1 LITLSYKKIK
11 QFTTIKIKMQSSLNI
26 EPIKIKIAD
35 IYKYSQVAYLVD
47 RDDFLKDIV
56 KTRKLLKLKD
66 LIPRKDFE
74 LIEEV
79 QTDYVN
85 NLFELKIS
93 IDKSPEYKRRA
104 NIFKKKL
111 EIENFLSLIFKK
123 YKIADDLSNI
133 VVYSILCNEV
143 WDKDLNIGASF
154 FPGDEII
161 NYSDQPL
168 FSKHAG
174 FIAVFP
180 STKIENVN
188 QIFRDYKRSLKIPD
202 IITNIK
208 RDRKW
213 YWLKKAGWSYS
224 KIFEKAKSEGEYI
237 TRDGVIKAIKQYEK
251 RLTMEI

>member
-1 LITLSYKKIK
+1 
-11 QFTTIKIKMQSSLNI
+11 MQSSLNI

-154 FPGDEII
+154 FPGDEIQLAQGRLVDFKLGLVADPSGLEI
-161 NYSDQPL
+161 LDQGGL
-168 FSKHAG
+168 FPRIQHQ
-174 FIAVFP
+174 AVQPQRLFP
-180 STKIENVN
+180 QV
-188 QIFRDYKRSLKIPD
+188 
-202 IITNIK
+202 
-208 RDRKW
+208 
-213 YWLKKAGWSYS
+213 
-224 KIFEKAKSEGEYI
+224 
-237 TRDGVIKAIKQYEK
+237 
-251 RLTMEI
+251 